1 MERSG
6 SKWCA
11 DCGEKKEKIRRR
23 GETPLNG
30 VCQMIGTIGGSEV
43 GGGGKK
49 IGREDST
56 SHRTKQSEYEGV
68 CVCGRSGH
76 RLIPGP
82 AAGRDTNRVLRIR
95 NVTQRPEFSGVY
107 LPGRVFHS
115 RSMCRHCQIQLN
127 RTLPNEFIG
136 Q

>member
-11 DCGEKKEKIRRR
+11 DCGEKKEKIPRR

-30 VCQMIGTIGGSEV
+30 VCQMIGTIVRSEV
-43 GGGGKK
+43 GQGGKK

-56 SHRTKQSEYEGV
+56 SHGTKQSEYEGI
-68 CVCGRSGH
+68 CVCCRSGH

-82 AAGRDTNRVLRIR
+82 AAGRDRNRVLRIR
-95 NVTQRPEFSGVY
+95 NVTQRPELQRRLPPGPGV
-107 LPGRVFHS
+107 PQPSVGGG
-115 RSMCRHCQIQLN
+115 SMCRRCAVKSN
-127 RTLPNEFIG
+127 
-136 Q
+136 